1 MGPKVGVRG
10 CSVSGRAT
18 VSTRQVLVPLPSFL
32 SKLVL
37 GCWLTQEPCL
47 WVAGENSVCFGV
59 SWAN

>member
-37 GCWLTQEPCL
+37 GCWLTQ
-47 WVAGENSVCFGV
+47 
-59 SWAN
+59 

>member
-1 MGPKVGVRG
+1 MGPKVGVWG

-37 GCWLTQEPCL
+37 GCWLTQ
-47 WVAGENSVCFGV
+47 
-59 SWAN
+59 